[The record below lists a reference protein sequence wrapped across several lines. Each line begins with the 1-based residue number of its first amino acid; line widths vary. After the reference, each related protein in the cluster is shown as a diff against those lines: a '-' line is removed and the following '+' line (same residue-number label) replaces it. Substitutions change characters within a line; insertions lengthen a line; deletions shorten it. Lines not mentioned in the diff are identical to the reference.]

1 MPGQGD
7 MGPWLKDIMLESY
20 HEALTVL
27 RGMHE
32 VGNGFADPMR
42 YGDHARVCKA
52 VAKIKMVVQLGE
64 HFGLLT
70 DKKSQK
76 ELLRKTAGECSMAVE
91 RFDQVMEWAND
102 IYQQFVGPVEE
113 LPFTF
118 QE

>member
-1 MPGQGD
+1 

-20 HEALTVL
+20 HEGVSILEA
-27 RGMHE
+27 MHGA
-32 VGNGFADPMR
+32 GNGFDGPMMQ
-42 YGDHARVCKA
+42 YGHNVRVCKA

-64 HFGLLT
+64 HFGLLK

-76 ELLRKTAGECSMAVE
+76 ELLSKTAGECSMAVE
-91 RFDQVMEWAND
+91 RFDQVMEWASG
-102 IYQQFVGPVEE
+102 IFQQFVGPVQE